1 MPDGFENF
9 DRPRKVE
16 DGLGAGTNDS
26 HRGAGERS
34 KIGGD
39 VEGVF
44 AASMRTANPAG
55 GNNVYAYSS
64 GDEESGGDGGGAR
77 PAGGEDGGKIGAAGL
92 DHLRGFGDTDDL
104 LFGETYDEQSVE
116 DCNGCRECASFAN
129 DNFHLESRVEIVRPG
144 EPVRDYRGFQRNYG
158 CADSQ
163 RSGDVGADRNE
174 RIHTTSGLNLG
185 LTTNAR

>member
-16 DGLGAGTNDS
+16 DRLGAATNDS

-64 GDEESGGDGGGAR
+64 GDEESGGDGGGSHPAR
-77 PAGGEDGGKIGAAGL
+77 GENGGKIGAADLSHIGGL
-92 DHLRGFGDTDDL
+92 GDRSDL
-104 LFGETYDEQSVE
+104 LFSETYDELSVE
-116 DCNGCRECASFAN
+116 DRNGCRECASFAN
-129 DNFHLESRVEIVRPG
+129 SSLHLEGRFEIAWAG
-144 EPVRDYRGFQRNYG
+144 
-158 CADSQ
+158 
-163 RSGDVGADRNE
+163 
-174 RIHTTSGLNLG
+174 
-185 LTTNAR
+185 